1 MLQTLTD
8 LYNQTLEAIKEIPES
23 AAYRTN
29 VEKIVKYR
37 LEVVNSTQDIEAIEA
52 ALNLGRIPEIIEQAQ
67 DELELIPHMLRWKPW
82 ESDSKPTVIQIV
94 E

>member
-1 MLQTLTD
+1 M
-8 LYNQTLEAIKEIPES
+8 YAQTLEAIKDIPES
-23 AAYRTN
+23 AAYRAN

-37 LEVVNSTQDIEAIEA
+37 QDVVNSTEDIEAIEA
-52 ALNLGRIPEIIEQAQ
+52 TLNIGQIPEIIEQAQ

-82 ESDSKPTVIQIV
+82 ETDSKPTVIQIV